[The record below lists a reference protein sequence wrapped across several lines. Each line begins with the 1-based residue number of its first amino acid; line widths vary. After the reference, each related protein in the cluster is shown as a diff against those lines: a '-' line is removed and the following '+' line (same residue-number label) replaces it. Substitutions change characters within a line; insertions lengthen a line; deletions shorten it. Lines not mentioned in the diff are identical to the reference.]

1 MIELRKLYNT
11 ACEAVQRA
19 ADAIEK
25 ADTSADMPALRT
37 ALDTAV
43 AEATRCQ
50 QNLEASQVRAQFK
63 PLASEPVKPSD
74 PTHLG
79 MGEKDLRGYSLVR
92 AIRAAATGD
101 WSQAGLEREA
111 SDEVAKQLNRSPQGF
126 FVPTDVLVEKRD
138 MVKGTGIHGG
148 FLVETDLRSESFI
161 DMLRNRMVVR
171 QAGATV
177 LSGLVGDVLI
187 PRQTGGATAF
197 WVAES
202 GAPTETRQS
211 VDQVALNP
219 KTVGAFTDI
228 SRKLML
234 QASLDVESF
243 VRRDLATVIALAI
256 DLAAL
261 HGTGVANQ
269 PRGIA
274 STAGVGAV
282 VGGANGA
289 VPTWAHVVGLET
301 AVAIANADVANLAY
315 ITNARVRGRMKQTQ
329 KLATTDSVMLWDAN
343 ASPLNGYPAHVTN
356 QVASDLVRGTGTGLS
371 AIFFGNWSDLLIGH
385 WGTLDVLVDP
395 YTGGTAGTV
404 RVIALQDVDV
414 AVRLPASFAVMLD
427 AITT

>member
-1 MIELRKLYNT
+1 MSELRKLYNT
-11 ACEAVQRA
+11 ACAAVQAA

-25 ADTSADMPALRT
+25 ADTSADMVALRT

-50 QNLEASQVRAQFK
+50 KNLESVQVRTQFK
-63 PLASEPVKPSD
+63 PISGEPAD
-74 PTHLG
+74 PTKLG
-79 MGEKDLRGYSLVR
+79 MSDKELRGYSLIR

-111 SDEVAKQLNRSPQGF
+111 SAEVAKQLNRSPQGF
-126 FVPTDVLVEKRD
+126 FVPTDALIEQRD
-138 MVKGTGIHGG
+138 LTKGVFAQGG
-148 FLVETDLRSESFI
+148 ALVETDLRAASFI

-171 QAGATV
+171 RAGATV
-177 LSGLVGDVLI
+177 LSGLVGDVTI
-187 PRQTGGATAF
+187 PRQTSGATAF

-202 GAPTETRQS
+202 GSPAETRQGT
-211 VDQVALNP
+211 DQVALNP

-228 SRKLML
+228 SRRLLL
-234 QASLDVESF
+234 QSSIDVENF
-243 VRRDLATVIALAI
+243 VRSDLATVIALAI

-274 STAGVGAV
+274 STPGIGVV

-289 VPTWAHVVGLET
+289 VPSWAHVVALET
-301 AVAIANADVANLAY
+301 AAAIANADVGALSY

-329 KLATTDSVMLWDAN
+329 KLAATDSVMLWETN
-343 ASPLNGYPAHVTN
+343 ASPLNGYPVHVTN
-356 QVASDLVRGTGTGLS
+356 QVASDLTRGTGTGLS
-371 AIFFGNWSDLLIGH
+371 AIFFGNWSDLMIGH
-385 WGTLDVLVDP
+385 WGTLDILVDP

-414 AVRLPASFAVMLD
+414 AVRMPASFSVMLD
-427 AITT
+427 AITV